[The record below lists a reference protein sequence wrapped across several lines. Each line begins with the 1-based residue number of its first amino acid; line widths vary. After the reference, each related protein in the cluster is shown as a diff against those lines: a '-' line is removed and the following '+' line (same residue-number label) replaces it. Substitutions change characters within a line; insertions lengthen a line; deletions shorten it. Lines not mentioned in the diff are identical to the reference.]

1 MAKPIRPV
9 VGPYK
14 GLTHVRQTFKMQRLL
29 IAVLAAAVC
38 LLAAGPS
45 IAQAAKPCYDR
56 VLDDWTADGQIDGT
70 FSKHCLRQAIKHT
83 PEDLRDYSSIIDD
96 INAAL
101 LGGVGTR
108 NGPNGGPGNGAGNGA
123 GNGTNQRPP
132 SPAEAKRRAEKA
144 VPHAGTPESIPDS
157 SRSVPLPLLILA
169 AIALAAVLAA
179 AAPPLIQRA
188 RTRFVRPRPAP
199 QADR

>member
-1 MAKPIRPV
+1 
-9 VGPYK
+9 
-14 GLTHVRQTFKMQRLL
+14 MQRLL
-29 IAVLAAAVC
+29 ITALAAAVC
-38 LLAAGPS
+38 LLAASPS
-45 IAQAAKPCYDR
+45 IAHAAKPCYDR

-70 FSKHCLRQAIKHT
+70 YSKHCLRQAIKHT

-108 NGPNGGPGNGAGNGA
+108 NGPNGGPGNGTS
-123 GNGTNQRPP
+123 NGTNHRPL
-132 SPAEAKRRAEKA
+132 SAAEAKRRAEKA